1 VDDDAA
7 RLLTG
12 EAWSTFCERLRA
24 AGLEILGEA
33 YPDEP
38 RARAEGFRAL
48 TRLVAAAFR
57 AELEGGNPTHPCLVR
72 YEEPFTQWGGP
83 NPDNVY
89 LRAAVGPGA
98 TYRVWG
104 DVRGVRA
111 AIFSLHEGD
120 MQLGRAAVCAET
132 TLDRLTVDDDGTLDL
147 LLGGPA
153 PAAGNWMPLDPA
165 ACLLVIRI
173 FQSDWEHDA
182 TPPFFIERVGAE
194 GVPPPPAEPAAV
206 ARALARA
213 GEWVERSLAFWNAY
227 TRAAWER
234 GTPNV
239 ATLARAVPGGADDIR
254 YGSCPWRLGTDEVL
268 LVTCEPPEARYWG
281 FTIHT
286 LGWLESGDFVNRQ
299 TSLNGHQAHRDV
311 DGRVRLVLAAADPG
325 VPNWIDTEERPRGL
339 LVYRWVWTRTS
350 PTPEATV
357 LPRAALRDHLPADH
371 PAVDA
376 AERRRRLA
384 HRRALAWRRY
394 L

>member
-1 VDDDAA
+1 VADDAA
-7 RLLTG
+7 RLVGG
-12 EAWSTFCERLRA
+12 EAWSAFCERLRA
-24 AGLEILGEA
+24 AGLGILGDA
-33 YPDEP
+33 YPADP
-38 RARAEGFRAL
+38 QARAEGFRAV
-48 TRLVAAAFR
+48 TRLLAAALR
-57 AELEGGNPTHPCLVR
+57 AELEGGDPAHPCLVR

-89 LRAAVGPGA
+89 LRAAVA
-98 TYRVWG
+98 SDAVYRVWG
-104 DVRGVRA
+104 EVRGVRA
-111 AIFSLHEGD
+111 AIFSLHAGD
-120 MQLGRAAVCAET
+120 MQLGQTAVYAET
-132 TLDRLTVDDDGTLDL
+132 ALDRLAVGDDGVLEL
-147 LLGGPA
+147 VLGGAPPA
-153 PAAGNWMPLDPA
+153 HGNWLPLDPGA
-165 ACLLVIRI
+165 RLLVIRI

-206 ARALARA
+206 ARALGRA
-213 GEWVERSLAFWNAY
+213 AEWVERSLAFWNGY

-239 ATLARAVPGGADDIR
+239 ATPARAVPGGADDIR
-254 YGSCPWRLGTDEVL
+254 YGSCPWQLGADEVL
-268 LVTCEPPEARYWG
+268 LVTCEPPAARYWG

-299 TSLNGHQAHRDV
+299 TSLNAHQAHLDA

-325 VPNWIDTEERPRGL
+325 VPNWIDTEARPRGL

-350 PTPEATV
+350 PIPVAAV
-357 LPRAALRDHLPADH
+357 VPRAALRAHLPADH

-384 HRRALAWRRY
+384 RRRALAWRRY